1 MAVRAP
7 GSQNSSTQ
15 DPLAAAFE
23 YEAAA
28 EAAFSLGLAG
38 KRVGAA
44 MAALRQCGRD
54 EPGRERLLKEAATAV
69 HHYFIQR
76 EVMGMRRHDA
86 VIREYG
92 IPKAVLA
99 RLGAK

>member
-7 GSQNSSTQ
+7 GSQKHSGQ

-38 KRVGAA
+38 KRVEAA
-44 MAALRQCGRD
+44 MAALHRSGKD
-54 EPGRERLLKEAATAV
+54 GPDRERLLKEAAVAV

-92 IPKAVLA
+92 IPKSVLA
-99 RLGAK
+99 RLGAA